1 MTATLPELMF
11 SAFFVMLMNTLAIF
25 ACLTEREGIGV
36 MRAIATVIDRSVIK
50 GLPLKRN
57 EQTASQP
64 EPIRSVRSQP
74 AVRIAS

>member
-11 SAFFVMLMNTLAIF
+11 SAFFVMMMNTFAIF
-25 ACLTEREGIGV
+25 ACLTEQESI
-36 MRAIATVIDRSVIK
+36 SVIRAVATLVDRTIVK
-50 GLPLKRN
+50 SLPHRRN